1 MLFWSVWLMI
11 LLGLP
16 QVLRRQKGSFSV
28 KVPSISGAEES
39 QACGDKLISQLLAAM
54 ESLLLVIYS
63 CPSVSGEGR
72 VVSAYGDKRFFQAP
86 CYGGIPFIGATQLFP
101 YWVSWWREKFQA

>member
-11 LLGLP
+11 LLGVP

-39 QACGDKLISQLLAAM
+39 QACGDKLISQLL
-54 ESLLLVIYS
+54 L
-63 CPSVSGEGR
+63 
-72 VVSAYGDKRFFQAP
+72 Q
-86 CYGGIPFIGATQLFP
+86 
-101 YWVSWWREKFQA
+101 